1 MGHQLLLCAN
11 IPHSK
16 YVQTVST
23 LQALTGLL
31 KPQQISTYTIITKPH
46 NVFKPKVEAGKVNQ
60 IEQYYM
66 KCTTTW
72 DDDAAQALDLSQP
85 IVNGKPEVKV
95 DRLFM
100 GEKVKQWTF
109 HIADIPTAGK
119 NAVLAQNFY
128 ESTMVHHH
136 SKGSRAAPKVKGS
149 AQTDTK
155 THAKTATKTENTVGL
170 DTDEKATR
178 PVNTSESAASR
189 SSEHP
194 NTKGY
199 TAAQTNSAKTDLDL
213 ISLELIGGDE
223 DVMVVD
229 GPSCMDKEK
238 QPAPE
243 PEREAPEPKDSF
255 LQFLEDL
262 GYDVINQFWLKG
274 IRFFYG
280 DIVIEIFKV
289 LIRDD
294 NDQAKSEDDPRI
306 PLKLLDDSNT
316 FQIKTYST
324 FPKGTN
330 VDLISKGTKELTNLK
345 ATLLN
350 LFELEVPDRMFMD
363 FRVTRVT

>member
-1 MGHQLLLCAN
+1 MRSS
-11 IPHSK
+11 P
-16 YVQTVST
+16 
-23 LQALTGLL
+23 
-31 KPQQISTYTIITKPH
+31 
-46 NVFKPKVEAGKVNQ
+46 
-60 IEQYYM
+60 
-66 KCTTTW
+66 
-72 DDDAAQALDLSQP
+72 
-85 IVNGKPEVKV
+85 
-95 DRLFM
+95 
-100 GEKVKQWTF
+100 
-109 HIADIPTAGK
+109 
-119 NAVLAQNFY
+119 
-128 ESTMVHHH
+128 
-136 SKGSRAAPKVKGS
+136 
-149 AQTDTK
+149 
-155 THAKTATKTENTVGL
+155 
-170 DTDEKATR
+170 
-178 PVNTSESAASR
+178 SAASR
-189 SSEHP
+189 SSDHP

>member
-1 MGHQLLLCAN
+1 MGHQLLLCAS
-11 IPHSK
+11 IPHSE

-72 DDDAAQALDLSQP
+72 DDDTAQALDLSQP

-136 SKGSRAAPKVKGS
+136 SKGSRAAPKVK
-149 AQTDTK
+149 A
-155 THAKTATKTENTVGL
+155 
-170 DTDEKATR
+170 
-178 PVNTSESAASR
+178 
-189 SSEHP
+189 
-194 NTKGY
+194 
-199 TAAQTNSAKTDLDL
+199 
-213 ISLELIGGDE
+213 
-223 DVMVVD
+223 
-229 GPSCMDKEK
+229 K
-238 QPAPE
+238 QPARE